1 MNENPGGPGSEA
13 GVREQARQQRRG
25 QGIQIHVNAEEQA
38 AINRL
43 KALGFDEAL
52 VIQAYFACEK
62 DEEKAVNLLFQMTE
76 DGQNDV

>member
-38 AINRL
+38 AINRVSSSQCGL
-43 KALGFDEAL
+43 VSLALW
-52 VIQAYFACEK
+52 VWS
-62 DEEKAVNLLFQMTE
+62 
-76 DGQNDV
+76 